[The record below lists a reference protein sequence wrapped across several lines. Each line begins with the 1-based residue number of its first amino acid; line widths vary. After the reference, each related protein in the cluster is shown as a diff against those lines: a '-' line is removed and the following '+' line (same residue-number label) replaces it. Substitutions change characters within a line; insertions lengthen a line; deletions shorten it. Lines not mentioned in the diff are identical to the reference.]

1 MSLATDN
8 AIPTSK
14 PGRLNVKNIVIASGL
29 LGLWLLVAG
38 VIALYIGKYV
48 FNYNIKELQTF
59 MLLILVYSSRFRV
72 LVIREKSIL

>member
-1 MSLATDN
+1 MSFATDN

-38 VIALYIGKYV
+38 VIAHISG
-48 FNYNIKELQTF
+48 NMCSTTI
-59 MLLILVYSSRFRV
+59 
-72 LVIREKSIL
+72 